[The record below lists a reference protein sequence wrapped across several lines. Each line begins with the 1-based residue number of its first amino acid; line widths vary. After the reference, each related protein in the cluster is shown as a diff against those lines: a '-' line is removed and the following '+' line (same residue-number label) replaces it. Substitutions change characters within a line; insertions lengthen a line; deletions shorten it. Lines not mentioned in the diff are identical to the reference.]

1 MAIHL
6 QTWGGSRI
14 SGIGVVVG
22 GGGVH
27 FADFIAFYKKIS
39 HEIEIIFLT
48 ETKLFHFRR
57 IFKRGGGGGGG
68 WEGIQENPL

>member
-14 SGIGVVVG
+14 SGIG

-57 IFKRGGGGGGG
+57 IFKRGGRG
-68 WEGIQENPL
+68 WDGIQENPL